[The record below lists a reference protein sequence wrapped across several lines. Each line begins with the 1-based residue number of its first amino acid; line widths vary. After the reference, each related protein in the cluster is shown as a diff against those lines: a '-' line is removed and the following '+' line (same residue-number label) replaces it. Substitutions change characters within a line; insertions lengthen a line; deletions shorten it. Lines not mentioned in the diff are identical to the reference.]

1 VVFVLS
7 GGGNLGA
14 VQVGQLQA
22 LADRNIRADAV
33 VGCSVGALNGAA
45 FAADPTHEGVARLE
59 DVWLGLGL
67 DQEQL
72 MPKRR
77 LPPAVRM
84 ARKGKSLFDNDGLR
98 ALIAAI
104 LPCET
109 FEELQVPFHCIAT
122 AIEPPAEKWFSTGP
136 LVDPLLA
143 SAALPGVFPIV
154 PIDGEPH
161 FDGAVLNEIPISRA
175 LELGA
180 RTIYVLHV
188 GNLDR
193 PWIEPRRPMDAAIQA
208 YWIARR
214 QRLQRDL
221 AAVPPEVDVIVLPR
235 GDPPEPRFDDFSH
248 TPELITQAYGATTAH
263 LDALAGHEGEADQ
276 PMPPSH
282 PTAGYEPPEVARPD
296 DVDPEADPPAADEER
311 VSGDADGAI
320 GA

>member
-1 VVFVLS
+1 MLS

-14 VQVGQLQA
+14 IQVGQLQA
-22 LADRNIRADAV
+22 LADRDVRPDAV

-45 FAADPTHEGVARLE
+45 FAADPTHAGVSRIE

-67 DQEQL
+67 DQDQL

-84 ARKGKSLFDNDGLR
+84 ARKGESLFDNDGLR
-98 ALIAAI
+98 ALIDAI

-109 FEELQVPFHCIAT
+109 FEELEVAFHCVAT
-122 AIEPPAEKWFSTGP
+122 TVEPPAEAWFSSGP
-136 LVDPLLA
+136 LKDPLLA

-154 PIDGEPH
+154 DIDGVPH
-161 FDGAVLNEIPISRA
+161 FDGAVLNEIPISKA

-221 AAVPPEVDVIVLPR
+221 AGVPSDVDVIVLPR

-248 TPELITQAYGATTAH
+248 TPELITQAYGATCAH
-263 LDALAGHEGEADQ
+263 LDALAGGEGEADQ
-276 PMPPSH
+276 PMPQSH
-282 PTAGYEPPEVARPD
+282 PRDDYVPPVATRPSSPEIDDVTTAGGGDAP
-296 DVDPEADPPAADEER
+296 ADPHGPIEA
-311 VSGDADGAI
+311 
-320 GA
+320 